1 MEIDSSWECA
11 AAVVAAERVSVSPY
25 LCCSA
30 SERERERE
38 RERQA
43 VYVHALLYS
52 TAASQD
58 YMP

>member
-11 AAVVAAERVSVSPY
+11 AAAVAAERVSVSPY
-25 LCCSA
+25 LCSA

-38 RERQA
+38 GKA
-43 VYVHALLYS
+43 VYVHTLLYS